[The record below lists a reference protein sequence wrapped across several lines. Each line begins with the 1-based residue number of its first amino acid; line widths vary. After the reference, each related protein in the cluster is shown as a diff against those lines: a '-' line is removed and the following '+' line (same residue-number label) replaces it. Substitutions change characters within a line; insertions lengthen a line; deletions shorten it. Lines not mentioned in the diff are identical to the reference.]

1 MDDSRRHEDEEELP
15 TPIEMDDQGASYGS
29 SYTETEP
36 GQVTANR
43 RNALQDQPEAADG
56 AEQREG

>member
-1 MDDSRRHEDEEELP
+1 MDDQRPHEDEEELP
-15 TPIEMDDQGASYGS
+15 PPIEMGDQGASYGS
-29 SYTETEP
+29 SYNETQP

-43 RNALQDQPEAADG
+43 RNALRDQPDAADG

>member
-1 MDDSRRHEDEEELP
+1 
-15 TPIEMDDQGASYGS
+15 MDDQGTSYGS

-43 RNALQDQPEAADG
+43 RNALRDQPDAAGG